1 MNVRAPSPAQRP
13 APPVDLPYRIPWRT
27 RDVRAGAHR
36 GTLAGS
42 GGLFRDFVSLLDYP
56 DPRRIDLRAS
66 VRDPFEAIHVRRFE
80 QNSAISIYLL
90 VDVSASMGFGGSNG
104 KIGLA
109 ADIAAALATSAR
121 RVGDSFGLIGCDSTM
136 RPELTF
142 MATRS
147 RAGEREMVE
156 RLRAFKPARR
166 GALGLAEAAALIAGR
181 RKLVIVIS
189 DFLMPDEHITAV
201 FQALSSHDVVPVMV
215 TLSSELRRLPRWGLV
230 SLTDLET
237 GKRRLVV
244 LRPALSEAWRAR
256 DEARRAAFRAIANRY
271 GRKPFEIVDRIDW
284 DRLGAYLMGGSG

>member
-1 MNVRAPSPAQRP
+1 
-13 APPVDLPYRIPWRT
+13 
-27 RDVRAGAHR
+27 VRAGAHR

-80 QNSAISIYLL
+80 QSSAISIYVL
-90 VDVSASMGFGGSNG
+90 VDVSASMGFGAGGG
-104 KIGLA
+104 KIALA
-109 ADIAAALATSAR
+109 ADIAAALAASTR
-121 RVGDSFGLIGCDSTM
+121 RIGDAFGLIGCDGAV

-142 MATRS
+142 LATRS
-147 RAGEREMVE
+147 RAGDRDMIAA
-156 RLRAFKPARR
+156 LRAFKPTRC
-166 GALGLAEAAALIAGR
+166 GTLGLAEAASLISGR
-181 RKLVIVIS
+181 RKLVVLVS

-201 FQALSSHDVVPVMV
+201 FKALSRHDVVPIMI

-230 SLTDLET
+230 SLSDLET

-244 LRPALSEAWRAR
+244 MRPALREAWRAR

-271 GRKPFEIVDRIDW
+271 GRKPFEIVDRIEW
-284 DRLGAYLMGGSG
+284 DRLGAHLMGGGG